1 MGKTAPTMTLS
12 VEEKPGF
19 ASALFPRLPVGRR
32 AALWTIAFLAY
43 AVVVG
48 IVSEQLD
55 ITRIGW
61 GTEATAAFG
70 LIVGF
75 LVSFRNN
82 AAYSR
87 WWEARQLWG
96 KLVNDSRNLALK
108 AVAYTQAGQEDREE
122 LARLLAGF
130 AHALRLHLRGSVK
143 LQDVPG
149 YEKAEGRPGHV
160 PMSLAGGVFR
170 LLARWGS
177 ANYLELQMLRALDHH
192 AYGLIDVCGGC
203 ERIRHTPIP
212 QSPSGV
218 LQVAFW
224 FYLITAPGFI
234 LNEVGW
240 WGLIPLGLGVFLL
253 IAVELAAMAMEQP
266 FGISEDHLKLDRYC
280 EVIELSVYEI
290 LRDRPVLMLDRRTSD
305 LLRES

>member
-1 MGKTAPTMTLS
+1 MTLP

-19 ASALFPRLPVGRR
+19 ASALFPGLPVGRR
-32 AALWTIAFLAY
+32 AALWTLAFLTY

-61 GTEATAAFG
+61 GTEATAAIG

-160 PMSLAGGVFR
+160 PTMFADGVFR

-177 ANYLELQMLRALDHH
+177 AHHVELQMLRALDLH
-192 AYGLIDVCGGC
+192 AYGLMDVCGGC
-203 ERIRHTPIP
+203 ERIRNTPIP
-212 QSPSGV
+212 PSPSGV
-218 LQVAFW
+218 LQIAFW

-240 WGLIPLGLGVFLL
+240 WGLVPLGLGVFLL
-253 IAVELAAMAMEQP
+253 IAVELAATAMEQP
-266 FGISEDHLKLDRYC
+266 FGISKDHLQLDRYC
-280 EVIELSVYEI
+280 EVIERSVHEI
-290 LRDRPVLMLDRRTSD
+290 LRDRSVMVLDKRRSD
-305 LLRES
+305 LLPQS

>member
-1 MGKTAPTMTLS
+1 MTLPA
-12 VEEKPGF
+12 EEKPGF
-19 ASALFPRLPVGRR
+19 ALAIFPALPVGRR
-32 AALWTIAFLAY
+32 AARWTLAFLAY
-43 AVVVG
+43 AILVGVV
-48 IVSEQLD
+48 SAQLGLA
-55 ITRIGW
+55 RIGW

-75 LVSFRNN
+75 LISFRNN
-82 AAYSR
+82 AAYNR

-149 YEKAEGRPGHV
+149 FEKAEGRPGHV
-160 PMSLAGGVFR
+160 PIMFADCVFR
-170 LLARWGS
+170 LLARWGA
-177 ANYLELQMLRALDHH
+177 ANYIEAQMLRALDLH
-192 AYGLIDVCGGC
+192 AYGLMDVCGGC

-240 WGLIPLGLGVFLL
+240 WGLMPLGLGVFLL

-266 FGISEDHLKLDRYC
+266 FGISEDHLRLDRYC

-290 LRDRPVLMLDRRTSD
+290 LRDRPVLMLDRRTST
-305 LLRES
+305 LRES

>member
-1 MGKTAPTMTLS
+1 MRSPADKKT
-12 VEEKPGF
+12 GF
-19 ASALFPRLPVGRR
+19 APAIFPAVPVARR
-32 AALWTIAFLAY
+32 AALWALVFLAY
-43 AVVVG
+43 AVLVGVV
-48 IVSEQLD
+48 SAQLALP
-55 ITRIGW
+55 RIGW

-75 LVSFRNN
+75 LISFRNN

-108 AVAYTQAGQEDREE
+108 AVAYTQAGHEDLQE
-122 LARLLAGF
+122 LARLLVGF
-130 AHALRLHLRGSVK
+130 AHALRLHLRGPVM
-143 LQDVPG
+143 LQGIPG
-149 YEKAEGRPGHV
+149 FEN
-160 PMSLAGGVFR
+160 AGGRADHLPITFADCIFR

-177 ANYLELQMLRALDHH
+177 AGVIDSQMLRALDDH
-192 AYGLIDVCGGC
+192 ARGLMEVCGGC

-218 LQVAFW
+218 LQLAFW

-240 WGLIPLGLGVFLL
+240 WGLVPLGLGVFLL
-253 IAVELAAMAMEQP
+253 VAVELAATAMEQP
-266 FGISEDHLKLDRYC
+266 FGVSEDHLKLELYC
-280 EVIELSVYEI
+280 EVIERSVREI
-290 LRDRPVLMLDRRTSD
+290 LTDRPVLVM
-305 LLRES
+305 ESRVTEPRPEH

>member
-1 MGKTAPTMTLS
+1 MTPKMTLPA
-12 VEEKPGF
+12 EEKPGSGW
-19 ASALFPRLPVGRR
+19 AIFPALPVGRR
-32 AALWTIAFLAY
+32 AALWTLAFLAY
-43 AVVVG
+43 AVLVG
-48 IVSEQLD
+48 VASAQLD
-55 ITRIGW
+55 IARIGW

-108 AVAYTQAGQEDREE
+108 AVAYTRIGQEDRDE

-149 YEKAEGRPGHV
+149 FETAEGRPGHV
-160 PMSLAGGVFR
+160 PIMFADCVFR

-177 ANYLELQMLRALDHH
+177 AHDIEAQMLRALDLH
-192 AYGLIDVCGGC
+192 AYGLMDVCGGC
-203 ERIRHTPIP
+203 ERIRQTPIP
-212 QSPSGV
+212 SSPSGV

-224 FYLITAPGFI
+224 FYLLTSPAFI

-240 WGLIPLGLGVFLL
+240 WGLMPLGLGVFLL
-253 IAVELAAMAMEQP
+253 IAVELGAMAMEQP
-266 FGISEDHLKLDRYC
+266 FGISADHLNLDRYC
-280 EVIELSVYEI
+280 EAIERSVSEI
-290 LRDRPVLMLDRRTSD
+290 LRDRSVLMLDRRTSD
-305 LLRES
+305 LLPES